1 MKVALCFIISYEHI
15 LNKEEI
21 WKTWIEP
28 NKDIIN
34 VYFYY
39 KDINKIKSSW
49 IINHS
54 IPPDYIHETTYYHVI
69 PAYLSILSFAL
80 KQDSSNQW
88 FCLLTDSCCPIV
100 SPRRFRYMFFNYYN
114 KTLLSWKRAWW
125 NISFHKRANLQHL
138 PSELHLGNDPWFVMK
153 RENVLQTMQF
163 VKTQQPIVK
172 TICDG
177 GLANE
182 SLFAIIM
189 CACKQLET
197 NSSVISA
204 TTHLTDW
211 NRMSSFTSPHTF
223 KDANSADIKFIDTEL
238 DKNKYALFIR
248 KMAPEFPDDILRN
261 FIYEKNKHRDDD
273 LVIVTPPLFIY
284 LKIKYYLYYL
294 YYCYYLYYFYYFS
307 LLLLGVGLYI
317 AFFHLI

>member
-284 LKIKYYLYYL
+284 LKIKYYLYYC
-294 YYCYYLYYFYYFS
+294 YYCYYFYYFG
-307 LLLLGVGLYI
+307 LLLLAVGLYI

>member
-21 WKTWIEP
+21 WKKWIEP

-39 KDINKIKSSW
+39 KDINKIKSKW
-49 IINHS
+49 IMNHT
-54 IPPDYIHETTYYHVI
+54 IPPECIHETSYFHVI
-69 PAYLSILSFAL
+69 PAYLSVLNFAI
-80 KQDSSNQW
+80 KHDTNNQW

-125 NISFHKRANLQHL
+125 NVNYHKRANLRHL
-138 PSELHLGNDPWFVMK
+138 PTEFHLGNDPWFVMK
-153 RENVLQTMQF
+153 RENVLQTMHF
-163 VKTQQPIVK
+163 IKTQQTTVK

-189 CACKQLET
+189 HACKQMEP
-197 NSSVISA
+197 NGSVISA
-204 TTHLTDW
+204 VTHLTDW
-211 NRMSSFTSPHTF
+211 NRMSSFTSPHIF
-223 KDANSADIKFIDTEL
+223 KDANNADIKFIDTEL

-248 KMAPEFPDDILRN
+248 KIASEFPDETLN
-261 FIYEKNKHRDDD
+261 NYIYGKNKQRDDA
-273 LVIVTPPLFIY
+273 LVIVMPPLFIY
-284 LKIKYYLYYL
+284 LRIKYYLYYFCL
-294 YYCYYLYYFYYFS
+294 YGLP
-307 LLLLGVGLYI
+307 LLGLYI
-317 AFFHLI
+317 AYYYNKV

>member
-21 WKTWIEP
+21 WRKWIEP

-39 KDINKIKSSW
+39 KDINKIKSPW
-49 IINHS
+49 IMNHT
-54 IPPDYIHETTYYHVI
+54 IPPNYIHETSYFHVI

-80 KQDSSNQW
+80 NHDYENQW

-114 KTLLSWKRAWW
+114 KTLLSWKKAWW
-125 NISFHKRANLQHL
+125 NVRYHKRANLQYL
-138 PSELHLGNDPWFVMK
+138 PTELHLGNDPWFVMK
-153 RENVLQTMQF
+153 RENVLQTMHF

-172 TICDG
+172 TICEG

-182 SLFAIIM
+182 SLFGIIM
-189 CACKQLET
+189 CACKQLEPT
-197 NSSVISA
+197 GSVISA
-204 TTHLTDW
+204 VTHLTDW

-223 KDANSADIKFIDTEL
+223 KDANNADIKFIDTEL

-248 KMAPEFPDDILRN
+248 KMAPEFPDEILTN
-261 FIYEKNKHRDDD
+261 YIYVKNKQRDDN
-273 LVIVTPPLFIY
+273 LVIIMPPLFIY
-284 LKIKYYLYYL
+284 LKIKK
-294 YYCYYLYYFYYFS
+294 YLYYFGFYGLP
-307 LLLLGVGLYI
+307 LLLFFYI
-317 AFFHLI
+317 TFFHLI